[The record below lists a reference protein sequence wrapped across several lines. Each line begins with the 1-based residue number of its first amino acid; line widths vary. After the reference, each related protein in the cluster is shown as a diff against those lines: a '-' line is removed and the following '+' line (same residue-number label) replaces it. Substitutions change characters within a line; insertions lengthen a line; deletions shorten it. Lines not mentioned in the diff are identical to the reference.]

1 MRYRTPHDDDSPRVR
16 RFAVNGR
23 GRDLIVGDIHGCF
36 DKLQARLDAVGFD
49 PGSGDRLFSVGDLI
63 DRGPQSDAVLD
74 WLDRPWFHA
83 VLGNHEQMA
92 LLSTLGEQDAQE
104 YAANGGEWFLRSSP
118 ARRDQIARR
127 LAGLPVAIELGTAL
141 GTVGIVHADCP
152 AEAWPDFTEA
162 LESDPDE
169 ELREGLVESALWS
182 RERCL
187 AWCEDEVEGVRAVV
201 VGHTAMTRW
210 TRLGNVIHIDTG
222 AWMADEARDFCL
234 LDAATLRPVNGQPPF
249 PRIPHA

>member
-1 MRYRTPHDDDSPRVR
+1 MRYRTPHDDDSPLVR
-16 RFAVNGR
+16 RFGLNEH

-36 DKLQARLDAVGFD
+36 DKLQARLDTIGFD
-49 PGSGDRLFSVGDLI
+49 PSTGDRLFSVGDLV

-74 WLDRPWFHA
+74 WLDQPWFNP
-83 VLGNHEQMA
+83 VLGNHEQML
-92 LLSTLGEQDAQE
+92 LLSTLGEQDEDE
-104 YAANGGEWFLRSSP
+104 YRANGGEWFLRSSP

-127 LAGLPVAIELGTAL
+127 LASLPVAIELGTAL

-152 AEAWPDFTEA
+152 AEVWSNFTEA

-169 ELREGLVESALWS
+169 DFLEGLVESALWS
-182 RERCL
+182 RDRCL

-210 TRLGNVIHIDTG
+210 TTLGNVIHIDTG
-222 AWMADEARDFCL
+222 AWMADDARDFCL
-234 LDAATLRPVNGQPPF
+234 LDAATLRPVSDWP
-249 PRIPHA
+249 

>member
-1 MRYRTPHDDDSPRVR
+1 MRYRTPHDDGSPLVR
-16 RFAVNGR
+16 RFALNEH

-49 PGSGDRLFSVGDLI
+49 PSTGDRLFSVGDLV

-74 WLDRPWFHA
+74 WLDQPWFHA
-83 VLGNHEQMA
+83 VLGNHEQML
-92 LLSTLGEQDAQE
+92 LLSTLGEQDEDE
-104 YAANGGEWFLRSSP
+104 YRANGGEWFLRSSP

-127 LAGLPVAIELGTAL
+127 LASLPVAIELGTAL

-152 AEAWPDFTEA
+152 AEIWSDFTEA
-162 LESDPDE
+162 LEPDPDGDF
-169 ELREGLVESALWS
+169 LQDLVESALWS
-182 RERCL
+182 RDRCL

-210 TRLGNVIHIDTG
+210 MTLGNVIHIDTG

-234 LDAATLRPVNGQPPF
+234 LDAATLRPVNDWP
-249 PRIPHA
+249 

>member
-1 MRYRTPHDDDSPRVR
+1 MRYRTPHDDGSPLVR
-16 RFAVNGR
+16 RFALNEH

-36 DKLQARLDAVGFD
+36 DKLQARLDVVGFD
-49 PGSGDRLFSVGDLI
+49 PSTGDRLFSVGDLV

-74 WLDRPWFHA
+74 WLDQPWFHA
-83 VLGNHEQMA
+83 VLGNHEQML
-92 LLSTLGEQDAQE
+92 LLSTLGEQDEDE
-104 YAANGGEWFLRSSP
+104 YRANGGEWFLRSSP

-127 LAGLPVAIELGTAL
+127 LASLPVAIELGTAL

-152 AEAWPDFTEA
+152 AEIWSDFTEA
-162 LESDPDE
+162 LEPDPDGDF
-169 ELREGLVESALWS
+169 LQDLVESALWS
-182 RERCL
+182 RDRCL

-210 TRLGNVIHIDTG
+210 MTLGNVIHIDTG

-234 LDAATLRPVNGQPPF
+234 LDAATLRPVNDWP
-249 PRIPHA
+249 